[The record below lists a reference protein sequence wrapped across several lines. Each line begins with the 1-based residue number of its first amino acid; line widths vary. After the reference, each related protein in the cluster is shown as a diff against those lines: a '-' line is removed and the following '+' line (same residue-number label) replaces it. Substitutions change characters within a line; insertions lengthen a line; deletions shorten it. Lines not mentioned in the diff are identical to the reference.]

1 MTDEE
6 IDALIKESISKPKDE
21 WTVVHLLAWT
31 AAWQRADQEAKDMAL
46 AFLRGEIGVA
56 TKIWLPPVEAETK
69 AVAHVKP

>member
-1 MTDEE
+1 
-6 IDALIKESISKPKDE
+6 
-21 WTVVHLLAWT
+21 VHLLAWT